1 MPLPQA
7 SNGVNTKV
15 VKGGLVRISDQQKQK
30 VKQKAISEVRKFAG
44 IVLYLWVLLSVLEI
58 HRFAVLREVHQTS
71 VSGYRFGLAAIN
83 ALVLGKIILIAQDLH
98 LGERFNEKRIVDSA
112 LFKSAV
118 FALLLVCFDVFEE
131 VIVGVIHG
139 KSVAA
144 SVPQIGGGGLE
155 GKVIVGIIGF
165 VVLMP
170 FFLFTEMQHVLG
182 KGQLH
187 SLIFRNRPKADAA

>member
-1 MPLPQA
+1 MQ
-7 SNGVNTKV
+7 
-15 VKGGLVRISDQQKQK
+15 ISDQQKQK
-30 VKQKAISEVRKFAG
+30 VKEKAISEVRRFAA
-44 IVLYLWVLLSVLEI
+44 IVSYLWVLLSLFEL

-83 ALVLGKIILIAQDLH
+83 AFVLGKVILIAQDLH
-98 LGERFNEKRIVDSA
+98 LGERFGEKRIVNSA

-118 FALLLVCFDVFEE
+118 FALLLVCFDVLEE

-187 SLIFRNRPKADAA
+187 SLIFRNRPKAHAA